1 MSGRPVSILAVWLLR
16 VGIRAVRMLPYRAG
30 CTLAQAG
37 GFACFFVARKQRR
50 LALANLR
57 LAYGDEKSFSEMN
70 RIAMRSFINMGLNVV
85 DFCQARWL
93 AGRDLHRFVQVEG
106 LEHVEGALSEGKG
119 VILLT
124 AHLGSW
130 ELMAAAG
137 AAVGIPLTAIVSS
150 TGDPLIDQFMKTT
163 RELCGYEVLPKR
175 KIRYGVISR
184 LKRNAAVGI
193 LADQSPRRD
202 GILVDFFGQQAGAT
216 RGPAVFALRSGASVI
231 PGFGIRLGDCTKH
244 KLVFEK
250 PLDLVHTGDMETDIL
265 RNTELFQQVIERY
278 VRRYPDQWLWMQKRW
293 KIRSAL
299 KRKLEEADEQES
311 ATPRRNPE

>member
-1 MSGRPVSILAVWLLR
+1 MSGHPLSILAVLVLR
-16 VGIRAVRMLPYRAG
+16 VAIRAVRMLPYRAG
-30 CTLAQAG
+30 CKLAQAV
-37 GFACFFVARKQRR
+37 GFVCFVVARKHRR

-57 LAYGDEKSFSEMN
+57 LAYDGEKSVAEIR
-70 RIAMRSFINMGLNVV
+70 RIAIRSFMNMGLNFL
-85 DFCQARWL
+85 DFCRAPSLRV
-93 AGRDLHRFVQVEG
+93 ADLDRFVKVEG
-106 LEHVEGALSEGKG
+106 LEHVERALSDGKG

-150 TGDPLIDQFMKTT
+150 TGDPLIDQFMKRI
-163 RELCGYEVLPKR
+163 RESCGYEVLPKR
-175 KIRYGVISR
+175 KTHYGVISR

-202 GILVDFFGQQAGAT
+202 GILVDFFGRQAGAT

-231 PGFGIRLGDCTKH
+231 PAFMIRLEDRTKH
-244 KLVFEK
+244 RLVLEK
-250 PLDLVHTGDMETDIL
+250 PLDLVHTGDMDTDVL
-265 RNTELFQQVIERY
+265 RNTQLFQQVIERY
-278 VRRYPDQWLWMQKRW
+278 VRRYPEQWLWMQKRW

-299 KRKLEEADEQES
+299 KRRLEEAHEQEP
-311 ATPRRNPE
+311 AAPARNPE